1 MCAFFGECNK
11 VCEHSILAGMDM
23 KEETR
28 RLVITRRNAIPSD
41 ERIARSEKACEE
53 LEQYFSRTVA
63 FGARIA
69 AYHAM
74 GSEVDIAPIREK
86 RPLAWVDLR
95 LSRHDARR

>member
-1 MCAFFGECNK
+1 
-11 VCEHSILAGMDM
+11 MDM

-41 ERIARSEKACEE
+41 ERIAAARRHAKSSS
-53 LEQYFSRTVA
+53 QYFSRTVA